1 MADPVVYTL
10 DSKHLGKK
18 RKVRLWTPPGFS
30 DSPGKKWPL
39 LIQQDGQLAF
49 SERDADLPYGSWGLD
64 QWIER
69 LSADPTFRPPVV
81 IGVDNSPQRM
91 REYFPLTEEFRLYE
105 RFLLEE
111 LLPWAEEQV
120 PLSGERALMGS
131 SMGGL
136 VSFALAANN
145 PGVFAA
151 AACVSPWFEYEN
163 NRYIHDVLRE
173 VKSKPPIRVYM
184 DSGIHDWRGLDDG
197 HRGMLLAR
205 LELIRLGFIEGYD
218 LFWTVD
224 PWFPTHEDLKKS
236 KVRASHHE
244 NALTN
249 QHNEFQWSRRLERPL
264 RFLFGSSH
272 GI

>member
-18 RKVRLWTPPGFS
+18 RKVRVWTPPGFEAAS
-30 DSPGKKWPL
+30 DRKWPL
-39 LIQQDGQLAF
+39 LIQQDGQLGF
-49 SERDADLPYGSWGLD
+49 SDRDDELPYGSWGLD
-64 QWIER
+64 GWMER
-69 LSADPTFRPPVV
+69 LSTDPGFRAPVV

-91 REYFPLTEEFRLYE
+91 REYFPVTEEFRQYE
-105 RFLLEE
+105 LFLLEE
-111 LLPWAEEQV
+111 LLPWAGEQV
-120 PLSGERALMGS
+120 PLSGECALMGS

-145 PGVFAA
+145 PEVFGA
-151 AACVSPWFEYEN
+151 AACLSPWFEYEN

-173 VKSKPPIRVYM
+173 MKSKPAIRVYM

-205 LELIRLGFIEGYD
+205 LELIRLGFIQGYD
-218 LFWTVD
+218 LDWTVD
-224 PWFPTHEDLKKS
+224 AWFPTREDLRNT
-236 KVRASHHE
+236 KVRPSHYE

-249 QHNEFQWSRRLERPL
+249 QHNESQWTRRLERPL
-264 RFLFGSSH
+264 RYLFGNRH
-272 GI
+272 GG